1 MACFF
6 YKFGLII
13 LTWEISPR
21 LFFMHRVWLLSVFR
35 KRRDRSSG
43 LKLLIFFSILYW
55 YGVFCCCL
63 WYLSCLFTYETLL
76 KYTDNCINVILII
89 YSLFSDVFQL
99 KITLIQVTGLKG
111 CKLETFI
118 SIQFYTF
125 SLFIHYWTTGNYWKL
140 QCTKNEAFFE
150 NHWCVFSSLLWSK
163 VSKRKNPQNRL
174 NRLHFYNG
182 WTKMKVSNFL

>member
-21 LFFMHRVWLLSVFR
+21 IFFMQRVWLLSVFR
-35 KRRDRSSG
+35 KFKRRDSSSG

-76 KYTDNCINVILII
+76 KYTDKNCINVILII

-99 KITLIQVTGLKG
+99 KITLIQVSFAGLKG
-111 CKLETFI
+111 CKLETFP
-118 SIQFYTF
+118 Y
-125 SLFIHYWTTGNYWKL
+125 
-140 QCTKNEAFFE
+140 
-150 NHWCVFSSLLWSK
+150 
-163 VSKRKNPQNRL
+163 
-174 NRLHFYNG
+174 
-182 WTKMKVSNFL
+182 NFLRFHYSYIIELLEIIENCSVPKMRLFSKIIDVYFLVCYGLRFQKEKILKIV

>member
-35 KRRDRSSG
+35 KRRDSSSG

-99 KITLIQVTGLKG
+99 KITLIQVPFAGLKG
-111 CKLETFI
+111 CKLETFPYNFI
-118 SIQFYTF
+118 RFHYSYIIELLEIIENCSVPKMRLF
-125 SLFIHYWTTGNYWKL
+125 SKIIDVY
-140 QCTKNEAFFE
+140 
-150 NHWCVFSSLLWSK
+150 
-163 VSKRKNPQNRL
+163 
-174 NRLHFYNG
+174 
-182 WTKMKVSNFL
+182 FLVCYGLRFQKEKILKIV